1 MKGQSEMIELVIIV
15 VVVVMLIMLLYA
27 YFASTLENSSNLLIE
42 KHKND
47 RLMFVCTFLPRIY
60 IDGIDRT
67 VGESLSQAMSSGE
80 YMIYYGR
87 REVPVNITIVVEQIL
102 DEYLDEGYWKLKL
115 DDNMTMGSNVP
126 PGANVQSCKITLPLI
141 TYKGTMT
148 NIYLY
153 RW

>member
-1 MKGQSEMIELVIIV
+1 MKGQSEMIELVVMV

-27 YFASTLENSSNLLIE
+27 YFASTLQNSSSLLVE

-47 RLMFVCTFLPRIY
+47 RLLFVCTFLPRIY
-60 IDGIDRT
+60 IEGIDRT
-67 VGESLSQAMSSGE
+67 VGESLSQAMSSGD

-87 REVPVNITIVVEQIL
+87 REVPVNITIVVQQIL
-102 DEYLDEGYWKLKL
+102 DEYLDKGYWKLKL
-115 DDNMTMGSNVP
+115 SDDMSIGSDIP
-126 PGANVQSCKITLPLI
+126 PVRNVQSCRIALPLI
-141 TYKGTMT
+141 TYKGTVT